1 MNDFSDTLPHGAIPQ
16 QIAQALQKMIA
27 DGKFKPGEPLPSQ
40 RDLATQFKVS
50 RTALREALS
59 VLATLGLIHI
69 QPGKGVYVRGVN
81 PAKGAAPAR
90 GGLPNAAAAEETYQ
104 LRYALEPFAIGLT
117 APKIPQEILDA
128 LGKNVAAMRTA
139 LEANNLVEAAYL
151 DFEFHRLLMDAS
163 GNKAFRDV
171 VSHYKSTL
179 MESQRLPFAQH
190 GKTLETAA
198 EHAAIVQALAHHSSP
213 EAIEAMQTHIRN
225 AAARAGIHFPIP
237 DRSEG

>member
-1 MNDFSDTLPHGAIPQ
+1 MNDVTDTLPHGAIPQ
-16 QIAQALQKMIA
+16 QVAQMLQKMIA
-27 DGKFKPGEPLPSQ
+27 DGKFKPGDPLPSQ
-40 RDLATQFKVS
+40 RDLAAQFKVS

-81 PAKGAAPAR
+81 PANGAARAKE
-90 GGLPNAAAAEETYQ
+90 GLPRAAAAEETYQ

-117 APKIPQEILDA
+117 APKISQETLEGLRI
-128 LGKNVAAMRTA
+128 NVTAMRTA

-179 MESQRLPFAQH
+179 MESQRLPFSRH
-190 GKTLETAA
+190 DKTLETAG
-198 EHAAIVQALAHHSSP
+198 EHAAIVQALEHRSS
-213 EAIEAMQTHIRN
+213 AEAMAAMQAHIRN
-225 AAARAGIHFPIP
+225 AAARAGVHFPIP
-237 DRSEG
+237 DRPGQ